1 MYHEYRWVSFIWN
14 VKLYRFHKQFDLNK
28 SDTVFEYVFV
38 FGYKEFQYEFIMAFD
53 FDNQK
58 LELRKFY
65 SMELE

>member
-1 MYHEYRWVSFIWN
+1 MKIW
-14 VKLYRFHKQFDLNK
+14 KQFDLNK
-28 SDTVFEYVFV
+28 SDTVFEYAFV
-38 FGYKEFQYEFIMAFD
+38 FRYKDFQYEFIMAFD